1 MMYPFENCDDNWGAG
16 QILAGNAVVLE
27 TEMVSATGDPPK
39 LW

>member
-1 MMYPFENCDDNWGAG
+1 MTTDWGAG

-27 TEMVSATGDPPK
+27 TEMVNATGDPPK